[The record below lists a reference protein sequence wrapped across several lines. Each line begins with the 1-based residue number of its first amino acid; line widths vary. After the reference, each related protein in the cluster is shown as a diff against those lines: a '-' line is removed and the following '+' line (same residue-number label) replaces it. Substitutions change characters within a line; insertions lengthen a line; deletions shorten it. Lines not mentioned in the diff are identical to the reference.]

1 MQDNHRFKRLISR
14 RSALTGG
21 FATIAAVGAGT
32 VPAMC
37 RGRVYP
43 GARFAAAQLGGKSPE
58 EAESELRR
66 ELAGFEER
74 AITYAFENEV
84 WHASLAD
91 LGFSIDYDAMIDI
104 AMGHGRE
111 NGPLDRYKTFVR
123 HDTPNDVPLVLK
135 EDGNGPT
142 SFLNEIAGDIDIAPT
157 DARLEMI
164 DGEVTVQPE
173 KPGRAVDID
182 EAIESTLDLLKA
194 GKPASLPISTRPV
207 DPKVTQNEL
216 DGAKADAWNLIKEPI
231 VFTHEEL
238 DYPVTPEDLTRAL
251 QIDSHNQASL
261 DPSVLR
267 ERFEQINSVTKRES
281 RNVMLGWDSGLYVVQ
296 EDVDG
301 AEVDY
306 DKMEDLAVELSMS
319 SDRHAELAMKPV
331 KAAARAD
338 NIAELGIDTH
348 LAYGSSSFV
357 GSSAARAENVRVSA
371 RNISYKLVA
380 PGETFSYNDLQG
392 PITEDHGYVS
402 GTIISGNWVESDI
415 GGGVCQVSTTVFR
428 AAAKAGFRFSEWNP
442 HSWRLAFYEAD
453 GSDPGLDAAIYQA
466 ESEWEWSLDLTFK
479 NTLDSWLL
487 IVVTTEGDWVTAHLY
502 GKDPGWNV
510 EMHPA
515 QVSAPIQPGPVV
527 ERENPAL
534 APGERRMVQTAQPGY
549 VVSVRRVISAADGE
563 VLADGNF
570 VSDYVPQPEA
580 WEVGPR

>member
-1 MQDNHRFKRLISR
+1 MSR

-21 FATIAAVGAGT
+21 FAAIAAVGAGT

-43 GARFAAAQLGGKSPE
+43 GARFAAANLGGKSPE
-58 EAESELRR
+58 EAESKLRG
-66 ELAGFEER
+66 ELADFEER
-74 AITYAFENEV
+74 AITYAFESEV
-84 WHASLAD
+84 WNASLSD
-91 LGFSIDYDAMIDI
+91 LGFSIDYDAMVEI

-111 NGPLDRYKTFVR
+111 NGPLDRYRTFVR
-123 HDTPNDVPLVLK
+123 HNNPNDIPLVLK
-135 EDGNGPT
+135 EEGN
-142 SFLNEIAGDIDIAPT
+142 SLSSYLQNIARAIDITPT

-164 DGEVTVQPE
+164 DGEITVQPE
-173 KPGRAVDID
+173 TPGRAANID
-182 EAIESTLDLLKA
+182 ETIESTLDSLKT
-194 GKPASLPISTRPV
+194 GEQSSLTISTNVV
-207 DPKVTQNEL
+207 DPAVTQDEL

-231 VFTHEEL
+231 VFTHDEL
-238 DYPVTPEDLTRAL
+238 DYPVTSEYLTRAL
-251 QIDSHNQASL
+251 QIDDHNQASL

-267 ERFEQINSVTKRES
+267 ERFEQINDVTRREP

-296 EDVDG
+296 DDVDG
-301 AEVDY
+301 AEVDF
-306 DKMEDLAVELSMS
+306 DKMEDLAVVLAGSD
-319 SDRHAELAMKPV
+319 DRHASLPMKPV

-338 NIAELGIDTH
+338 NISELGIDTH

-380 PGETFSYNDLQG
+380 PAETFSYNDLQG
-392 PITEDHGYVS
+392 PITEDHGYVT

-428 AAAKAGFRFSEWNP
+428 AAANAGFRFSEWNP

-466 ESEWEWSLDLTFK
+466 ESEWEWTLDLTFK

-515 QVSAPIQPGPVV
+515 QVSAPVQPGPAV
-527 ERENPAL
+527 ERENPNL
-534 APGERRMVQTAQPGY
+534 APGERRMVQSAQPGY

-580 WEVGPR
+580 WEVGPG